1 MPGTSP
7 PDGGTDLAAL
17 DDGDRTFHAPWQAR
31 AFAVAVALSKSGT
44 YEWDAFQSRLVEEID
59 RAAGG
64 DGGDDGGDDGGAV
77 ATDAEAAEESYYR
90 RWLAALERILVEDG
104 VVEPDELETR
114 AAAFAEGER
123 DASEWV
129 EGEHHHGHA
138 HGDGH
143 DHDHQH
149 DHDQHGHHEHGHHQ
163 HDHQQHDH
171 DHVEGH
177 D

>member
-31 AFAVAVALSKSGT
+31 AFAVAVALSETGA
-44 YEWDAFQSRLVEEID
+44 YEWDAFQSRLVEEIE

-64 DGGDDGGDDGGAV
+64 GDREDGEAGGAV
-77 ATDAEAAEESYYR
+77 ATDAKAAETAEAAYYR

-104 VVEPDELETR
+104 VLEPGELESR

-129 EGEHHHGHA
+129 EGEHHHGHD

-143 DHDHQH
+143 DGAHHHDHSH
-149 DHDQHGHHEHGHHQ
+149 
-163 HDHQQHDH
+163 
-171 DHVEGH
+171 
-177 D
+177 